1 MKFIYVRDVY
11 DQSVVLKLLAI
22 LLHNWHFYFVFK
34 IPVDSVPERQ
44 VPDRSGTNQIAGFHV
59 PERSRK

>member
-1 MKFIYVRDVY
+1 MKFTYVRDVY
-11 DQSVVLKLLAI
+11 YQSVVLKLLAI
-22 LLHNWHFYFVFK
+22 LLHNWQFYFISK

-44 VPDRSGTNQIAGFHV
+44 VPDRSGINQIAGFHV

>member
-22 LLHNWHFYFVFK
+22 LLHNWQFYFISK
-34 IPVDSVPERQ
+34 ISVDSIPERQ
-44 VPDRSGTNQIAGFHV
+44 VPDRSGTN
-59 PERSRK
+59 